1 LIDSI
6 LEPPSNRMNRFLL
19 SQKRRI
25 HYHLLGKGECVVLL
39 HGYLETL
46 EIWSDFANELSK
58 SYQVLTI
65 DLPGHGRSE
74 VLSDCDS
81 VERMA
86 TCVREILNHHEIS
99 KAVIVGHSM
108 GGYVALAFAEL
119 FPDHTAGF
127 CLFHSTPY
135 PDSDQKKLSRNV
147 EIERMN
153 NGEKVSII
161 DGSIPLRFA
170 TGNLMKLQKEVD
182 WAKLIASDISDNGVM
197 LALKAMLVR
206 PDRNHV
212 IRNAIYP
219 TMMIF
224 GTLDNHIPLSVAIEL
239 ADRHKKTRTVYLN
252 NSGHMGF
259 IEEKN
264 QALVAIKIFLE
275 CVFS

>member
-1 LIDSI
+1 LFDAI
-6 LEPPSNRMNRFLL
+6 LEPPSNRMNDFLL

-25 HYHLLGKGECVVLL
+25 HYHLLGKGECIVLI

-46 EIWSDFANELSK
+46 EIWSDFANELSQ

-65 DLPGHGRSE
+65 DMPGHGRSE
-74 VLSDCDS
+74 VLSECDS
-81 VERMA
+81 VEEMA
-86 TCVREILNHHEIS
+86 TCVMEILNHLEIS

-119 FPDHTAGF
+119 FPEHTAGL

-135 PDSDQKKLSRNV
+135 PDSDQKKLSRNA
-147 EIERMN
+147 EIERVN
-153 NGEKVSII
+153 NAEKVSII
-161 DGSIPLRFA
+161 EESLPLRFA
-170 TGNLMKLQKEVD
+170 TGNLWKLQKEVN
-182 WAKLIASDISDNGVM
+182 WAKKIASDISDKGVV
-197 LALKAMLVR
+197 LSLKAMSSR
-206 PDRNHV
+206 SDRNHV
-212 IRNAIYP
+212 IENANFP

-224 GTLDNHIPLSVAIEL
+224 GTLDNHIPLSVANEL

-259 IEEKN
+259 VEEN
-264 QALVAIKIFLE
+264 DQALAAIKFFLG